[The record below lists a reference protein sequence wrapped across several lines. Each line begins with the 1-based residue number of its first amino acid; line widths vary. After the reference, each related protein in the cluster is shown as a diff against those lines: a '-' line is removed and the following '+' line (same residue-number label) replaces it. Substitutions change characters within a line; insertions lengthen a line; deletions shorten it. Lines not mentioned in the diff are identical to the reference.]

1 MTDDQATGQA
11 TKAELETS
19 DDDFLSG
26 QIKCLQPRNGFR
38 AGIDTVMRAA
48 ACPAQEG
55 ERVVE
60 LGCGP
65 GVAALCLA
73 SRTGAHVLGVEI
85 EEEALDLANRN
96 ARRND
101 LSQAVTFIK
110 ADVTA
115 KGSVLE
121 ALGLEPESCDHAI
134 ANPPF
139 LTEGEATP
147 PPGDVRARAFAGPAD
162 LLSAWVKCATRMVK
176 PGGTLTFVHR
186 ADKLADLLAALEG
199 RAGGTRVYPLWPAPR
214 STGKAATRIL
224 VQATKGSRAPLAILP
239 GLELHGRGGLIADK
253 AWDILRKGREINI

>member
-1 MTDDQATGQA
+1 MVTDVEV
-11 TKAELETS
+11 TKAELDTS

-38 AGIDTVMRAA
+38 AGVDTVMLAA
-48 ACPAQEG
+48 ACPAKEG
-55 ERVVE
+55 ERVLE

-65 GVAALCLA
+65 GVAALCLTA
-73 SRTGAHVLGVEI
+73 RTGAHVLGIEI
-85 EEEALDLANRN
+85 EDQSLDLARRN
-96 ARRND
+96 AERNE
-101 LSQAVTFIK
+101 LSDAVKFIK

-139 LTEGEATP
+139 HTEGETTL
-147 PPGDVRARAFAGPAD
+147 PPGDVRARAFSGPAD
-162 LLSAWVKCATRMVK
+162 LLAAWVKCATRMVK

-199 RAGGTRVYPLWPAPR
+199 RAGGAKIFPLWPAPR

-224 VQATKGSRAPLAILP
+224 VQATKGSRAPLEILP

-253 AWDILRKGREINI
+253 AWDILRKGREINISG

>member
-1 MTDDQATGQA
+1 VTDDQA

-38 AGIDTVMRAA
+38 AGVDTVMLAA
-48 ACPAQEG
+48 ACPAKEG
-55 ERVVE
+55 ERVIE

-73 SRTGAHVLGVEI
+73 KRTGAHVIGLEI
-85 EEEALDLANRN
+85 EGDPLEL
-96 ARRND
+96 ARRNAQRND
-101 LSQAVTFIK
+101 LAGAVTFMS

-121 ALGLEPESCDHAI
+121 AQGLVPETCDHAI

-147 PPGDVRARAFAGPAD
+147 PPGDVRARALAGPAD
-162 LLSAWVKCATRMVK
+162 LLAAWVKCATRMVK

-186 ADKLADLLAALEG
+186 ADKLADLLTALEG
-199 RAGGTRVYPLWPAPR
+199 RAGGTKIYPLWPAPR
-214 STGKAATRIL
+214 SSGKAATRII
-224 VQATKGSRAPLAILP
+224 VQATKGSRAPLEILP
-239 GLELHGRGGLIADK
+239 GLELHGQGGLIADK
-253 AWDILRKGREINI
+253 AWDILRKGREINISG